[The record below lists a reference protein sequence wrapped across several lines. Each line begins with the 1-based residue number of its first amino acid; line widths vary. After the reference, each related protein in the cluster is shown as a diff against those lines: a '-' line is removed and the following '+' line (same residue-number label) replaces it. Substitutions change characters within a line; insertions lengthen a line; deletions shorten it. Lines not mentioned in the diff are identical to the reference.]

1 MGKQNRNKNN
11 SDGSD
16 FRGKKPKRNWKGQ
29 QRIIPSN
36 SQPNGGVDDDELLHI
51 QGLVRCDSCESTY
64 PRDLERCPHRIC
76 NANT

>member
-1 MGKQNRNKNN
+1 MGKRNRNKNN
-11 SDGSD
+11 SDDSE
-16 FRGKKPKRNWKGQ
+16 FRGKKPKKNWKGQ
-29 QRIIPSN
+29 QRISSPHS
-36 SQPNGGVDDDELLHI
+36 NGGVDDDELLHI